1 MKTRFNVIVVALLAI
16 MCMFSLTGCPKEPAD
31 LTPTYIEIGGDTAIT
46 SIDQTLT
53 FTAAEAMSWSLK
65 GCNNGDN
72 DANNDI
78 TYDAS
83 NKLTI
88 VPSADGKSA
97 TVALK
102 DGYIPSG
109 SVETARVFATLKS
122 DTYRYG
128 YKDITI
134 TVGSLFSYDLTGVVG
149 DMSAPENKPGTFEP
163 VKDHGERAEQYIDGL
178 YYYSDAN
185 GFMDGDDEGG
195 IQFNYYAVG
204 GLGRGYSTATTK
216 TNRTD
221 KEDSSGVTYTPN
233 LVSPI
238 KSYIAVDAEDMTT
251 TATNVKL
258 YISAKAKAGT
268 APVLAV
274 LSDNVDDT
282 DITNVTR
289 YLTVI
294 EEKAL
299 TEEKAFYS
307 FVVPANKKVIIAN
320 DSGEGPNMFVY
331 DIIGY
336 ATEEAVPALVPA
348 VNSVEV
354 TASNTTIQVK
364 KSVTAKAAVAGVDGA
379 NKAVTWSSSDDT
391 IATVDAA
398 TGKVTGVAVGPVT
411 ITATSVF
418 DATKTDSIEITVDPE
433 EEKFPVAGVTYIY
446 NLLAAEQEGY
456 SEDTFLTWAA
466 DGAKNHGLYIKNGHT
481 MTAKVAGPVV
491 ITFGLCMYGKDAS
504 TITIKKGDDVLG
516 VITDTR
522 LTDCC
527 ANGKGDL
534 TAESFITDPADA
546 HYNAQAFEY
555 DGEAGTLTFVFDGET
570 YFEALMIAP
579 KGAVQGVSFIEDFT
593 AWTIGDTSYTTDD
606 ITSSW
611 ASYADAACVVEYA
624 SGVIV
629 EANTDTKAALKTST
643 SFTGFTPTVCLQFQK
658 KASNNL
664 LKVPVVGP
672 CTIKIAF
679 NSNKKRSDQVRT
691 LEAKCTADGA
701 TVTPSFYDTS
711 SAGNEKF
718 DGVAEFA
725 YAGASGY
732 VTFAVVTDEEGN
744 SAGGGIYIYG
754 IAVEY

>member
-1 MKTRFNVIVVALLAI
+1 MKTCFNVIVVALLAI

-433 EEKFPVAGVTYIY
+433 EEKFPVAGVTYY
-446 NLLAAEQEGY
+446 YDFKTAEFTDDEGTSLDSFFTWKQY
-456 SEDTFLTWAA
+456 EGGHAKGHGMRVYGNDTYWT
-466 DGAKNHGLYIKNGHT
+466 I
-481 MTAKVAGPVV
+481 KVAGSVKLTV
-491 ITFGLCMYGKDAS
+491 GCCQYNNSASGKIS
-504 TITIKKGDDVLG
+504 IYKGDTLLTEVTGDGVDGGVLDSTEEEG
-516 VITDTR
+516 
-522 LTDCC
+522 C
-527 ANGKGDL
+527 NNKKY
-534 TAESFITDPADA
+534 S
-546 HYNAQAFEY
+546 Y
-555 DGEAGTLTFVFDGET
+555 DYEGEATTLTFKFNQKDYYYESLTV
-570 YFEALMIAP
+570 AP
-579 KGAVQGVSFIEDFT
+579 LVAVQGVSFIEDFT

-606 ITSSW
+606 ITGDW
-611 ASYADAACVVEYA
+611 TSYDADAACVVEYA

-629 EANTDTKAALKTST
+629 EANTDTKVAKKTGT
-643 SFTGFTPTVCLQFQK
+643 YTGFTPTVCLQFQK

-744 SAGGGIYIYG
+744 SASGGIYIYG